1 MHSQASQRNFSL
13 KQDELSE
20 HAPVQQGRD
29 QFIRKP
35 QTNLIQRALSVHTE
49 HFYSCSVLGFLQHR
63 LSSLQHLKTCVG
75 KGYMKRNRF
84 KSSNVSKIKQ
94 EALWLRQWQTQ
105 ALLPASVH
113 CVAPRS
119 SATQIS
125 LCGCPCC
132 NSLQLSV

>member
-35 QTNLIQRALSVHTE
+35 QTNLIQRALSVYTE
-49 HFYSCSVLGFLQHR
+49 HFYSCSVSGFFAAF
-63 LSSLQHLKTCVG
+63 SSLQHLKTCVG

-84 KSSNVSKIKQ
+84 ESSNVSKIKQ
-94 EALWLRQWQTQ
+94 EALWLRQQQIQ

-113 CVAPRS
+113 CVALRS
-119 SATQIS
+119 SAIQIS
-125 LCGCPCC
+125 LCGCPCR